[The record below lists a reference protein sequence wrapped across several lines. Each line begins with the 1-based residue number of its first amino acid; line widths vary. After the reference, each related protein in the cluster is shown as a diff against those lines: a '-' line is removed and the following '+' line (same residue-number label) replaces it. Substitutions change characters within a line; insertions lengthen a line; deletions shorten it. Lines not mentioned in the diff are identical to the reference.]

1 MTNQRN
7 EVIMESAN
15 PAVMEALTQ
24 KEDHEMSGINQKI
37 TALYCRLS
45 QEDERA
51 GESLSIENQKDILQ
65 RYAKDHRFPN
75 PTFFVDDGY
84 SGISFDRPGFQSM
97 LAEIE
102 AGHVAVVIT
111 KDLSRLG
118 RNSAMTNL
126 YQNFI
131 FPDNGVRFIAI
142 NDAVDTI
149 DQTSINNDMAGMKNW
164 FNEFYA
170 RDTSR
175 KVRAVKRAQGERGE
189 HLGVNCPY
197 GYMKDPENPK
207 QWIVDEEAAKIVQ
220 EIFSMCME
228 GRGPSQIAN
237 ELTKRQ
243 VLTPAAYMEKMGR
256 PYPKKPGAYPYH
268 WHAPSISIILERREY
283 LGCTVNF
290 KTYTNSLWDKKRKKS
305 PKENL
310 MIFENTHPAI
320 ITEEVFEKVQQIRQS
335 RQRRTKLGRTSLLS
349 GLVYCMDCGG
359 KLSFSGV
366 AKGRASGDH
375 FSCARNRNN
384 NEACTATHYIGAS
397 VLERLVWKHMQMVI
411 GFVSQYEDHFRAYM
425 REKMQMDSEEA
436 IKSQRKKLAQ
446 HEKRLAELDRLF
458 MRLYEDNVAG
468 KVSDERYIAMSASYE
483 DEQAALKA
491 EVTALQQEIEAQ
503 STQAENLERF
513 IRTIRRYDELD
524 HLTPYAAR
532 ELIHAV
538 RVGKAEKIDGKR
550 HQEIRIEYDLVGFIP
565 INELLKAVQAA

>member
-1 MTNQRN
+1 
-7 EVIMESAN
+7 
-15 PAVMEALTQ
+15 VMEALTQ

-65 RYAKDHRFPN
+65 KYAKEHRFPN

-84 SGISFDRPGFQSM
+84 SGITFDRPGFQSM

-189 HLGVNCPY
+189 HICVNCPY

-207 QWIVDEEAAKIVQ
+207 RWIVDEEAAQVVK

-228 GRGPSQIAN
+228 GRGPTQIAT
-237 ELTKRQ
+237 ELTRREI
-243 VLTPAAYMEKMGR
+243 LTPAAYMDKMGR
-256 PYPKKPGAYPYH
+256 PIPKKPNAYPYH
-268 WHAPSISIILERREY
+268 WHTSSVATILERREY
-283 LGCTVNF
+283 TGCTVNF
-290 KTYTNSLWDKKRKKS
+290 KTYTNSLWDKKRKFNPTEKQV
-305 PKENL
+305 
-310 MIFENTHPAI
+310 IFENTHPPI
-320 ITEEVFEKVQQIRQS
+320 VTNEVFEKVQQIRQS

-366 AKGRASGDH
+366 AKGKTSGDH
-375 FSCARNRNN
+375 FCCPVFRDNKER
-384 NEACTATHYIGAS
+384 CTASHYIGAS

-411 GFVSQYEDHFRAYM
+411 GFVSRYEESFRAYM

-436 IKSQRKKLAQ
+436 IKAQRKKLAQ

-468 KVSDERYIAMSASYE
+468 KVNDERYVAMSAAYE
-483 DEQAALKA
+483 NEQATLKA

-503 STQAENLERF
+503 STQVENLDRF
-513 IRTIRRYDELD
+513 IQTIRRYDELD

-538 RVGKAEKIDGKR
+538 RVGKGEKIDGKR

>member
-1 MTNQRN
+1 MTNQQN
-7 EVIMESAN
+7 EGIMRSAN
-15 PAVMEALTQ
+15 PAVTEALTQ
-24 KEDHEMSGINQKI
+24 KEDHEMSGINDKI

-65 RYAKDHRFPN
+65 RFAKEQRFPN
-75 PTFFVDDGY
+75 PRFFVDDGY
-84 SGISFDRPGFQSM
+84 SGIDFDRPGFQSM

-118 RNSAMTNL
+118 RNSAKTGL
-126 YQNFI
+126 YQNFV
-131 FPDNGVRFIAI
+131 FPENGVRFIAI
-142 NDAVDTI
+142 NDDVDTI
-149 DQTSINNDMAGMKNW
+149 DQTSINNDVAGMKNW

-189 HLGVNCPY
+189 HICVNCPY
-197 GYMKDPENPK
+197 GYQKDPENPK
-207 QWIVDEEAAKIVQ
+207 RWIVDEEAAKVVQ

-237 ELTKRQ
+237 ELTKRK
-243 VLTPAAYMEKMGR
+243 VLTPAAYMAKMGR
-256 PYPKKPGAYPYH
+256 PIPKKPNAYPYH
-268 WHAPSISIILERREY
+268 WHAPSVGIILDRREY
-283 LGCTVNF
+283 TGCTVNF
-290 KTYTNSLWDKKRKKS
+290 KTYTNSMWDKKRKPTPPEKQ
-305 PKENL
+305 

-335 RQRRTKLGRTSLLS
+335 KQRRTKLGRTSLLS

-359 KLSFSGV
+359 KLCYSGV
-366 AKGRASGDH
+366 AKGKASGDH
-375 FSCARNRNN
+375 FSCSRNRNN
-384 NEACTATHYIGAS
+384 NEACTATHYIGAT
-397 VLERLVWKHMQMVI
+397 VLERLVWKHMQLVI
-411 GFVSQYEDHFRAYM
+411 GFVSRYEDHFRAYM
-425 REKMQMDSEEA
+425 RERMRMDSEEA
-436 IKSQRKKLAQ
+436 VRTHRKTLDQ

-468 KVSDERYIAMSASYE
+468 KISDDRYVSMSAAYE
-483 DEQAALKA
+483 QKQTTLKA
-491 EVTALQQEIEAQ
+491 EAAALQQEIEAQ
-503 STQAENLERF
+503 SRQTEELERF

-538 RVGKAEKIDGKR
+538 HVGKGEKIDGKR

-565 INELLKAVQAA
+565 INELLKAVQAT

>member
-1 MTNQRN
+1 
-7 EVIMESAN
+7 
-15 PAVMEALTQ
+15 
-24 KEDHEMSGINQKI
+24 
-37 TALYCRLS
+37 
-45 QEDERA
+45 
-51 GESLSIENQKDILQ
+51 
-65 RYAKDHRFPN
+65 
-75 PTFFVDDGY
+75 
-84 SGISFDRPGFQSM
+84 
-97 LAEIE
+97 
-102 AGHVAVVIT
+102 
-111 KDLSRLG
+111 
-118 RNSAMTNL
+118 
-126 YQNFI
+126 
-131 FPDNGVRFIAI
+131 
-142 NDAVDTI
+142 
-149 DQTSINNDMAGMKNW
+149 
-164 FNEFYA
+164 
-170 RDTSR
+170 
-175 KVRAVKRAQGERGE
+175 
-189 HLGVNCPY
+189 
-197 GYMKDPENPK
+197 
-207 QWIVDEEAAKIVQ
+207 
-220 EIFSMCME
+220 
-228 GRGPSQIAN
+228 
-237 ELTKRQ
+237 
-243 VLTPAAYMEKMGR
+243 
-256 PYPKKPGAYPYH
+256 
-268 WHAPSISIILERREY
+268 
-283 LGCTVNF
+283 
-290 KTYTNSLWDKKRKKS
+290 
-305 PKENL
+305 

-483 DEQAALKA
+483 DEQATLKA
-491 EVTALQQEIEAQ
+491 EVTALHQEIEAQ

-565 INELLKAVQAA
+565 INELLKAIQAA

>member
-1 MTNQRN
+1 
-7 EVIMESAN
+7 MESAN

-45 QEDERA
+45 QEDARS

-65 RYAKDHRFPN
+65 RYAKEQHFPN
-75 PTFFVDDGY
+75 PQFFVDDGY
-84 SGISFDRPGFQSM
+84 SGTNFDRPGFQSM
-97 LAEIE
+97 LAEVE

-118 RNSAMTNL
+118 RNLVMTGM

-131 FPDNGVRFIAI
+131 FPENGVRFIAI

-164 FNEFYA
+164 FNELYA

-175 KVRAVKRAQGERGE
+175 KVRAVKKAQGERGE
-189 HLGVNCPY
+189 HMGVNCPY

-207 QWIVDEEAAKIVQ
+207 QWIVDEEAAQVVKEV
-220 EIFSMCME
+220 FDMCME
-228 GRGPSQIAN
+228 GRGPSQIAS
-237 ELTKRQ
+237 ELTKRK

-256 PYPKKPGAYPYH
+256 PYPKKPNAFPFH
-268 WHAPSISIILERREY
+268 WHSPTVVNMLDRREY
-283 LGCTVNF
+283 TGCTVNF
-290 KTYTNSLWDKKRKKS
+290 KTYTNSLWDKKRKLNPPEKQ
-305 PKENL
+305 

-320 ITEEVFEKVQQIRQS
+320 ISEEVFEKVQEIRKS

-349 GLVYCMDCGG
+349 GLVFCMDCGG
-359 KLSFSGV
+359 KMSYSGV
-366 AKGRASGDH
+366 AKGKASGDH
-375 FSCARNRNN
+375 FSCSTNRNN
-384 NEACTATHYIGAS
+384 NERCTSTHCIRAV
-397 VLERLVWKHMQMVI
+397 VLEQLVWKHMQLVI
-411 GFVSQYEDHFRAYM
+411 GFVSHHEDHFRAYM
-425 REKMQMDSEEA
+425 REQMQTASEET
-436 IKSQRKKLAQ
+436 IKKHRKTLAQ

-468 KVSDERYIAMSASYE
+468 KISDERYVAMSAAYE
-483 DEQAALKA
+483 SEQATLKA
-491 EVTALQQEIEAQ
+491 EAEALQKEIEMQ
-503 STQAENLERF
+503 TNQAKELERF
-513 IRTIRRYDELD
+513 IATIRRYDELD

-538 RVGKAEKIDGKR
+538 RVGKAEKINGKR
-550 HQEIRIEYDLVGFIP
+550 HQEIRIEYDIVGFIP
-565 INELLKAVQAA
+565 INELLKATQAA